1 VSEEEKGKTYWVF
14 RARNYPIKEYRTRR
28 YLVQVNEKTE
38 DYTCICC
45 KFDKDGLL
53 CSHILKVMLLLE
65 VDKIPEKYFIDRW
78 RKKRRKLFNHDV
90 PPPPNEDSTVLR
102 FNVLSRMLGHTASD
116 ASKNKRKYQYLL
128 QEIPRIEAE
137 MARMDTEAEQEST
150 KAQNSSARTVVNLDR
165 TDESGSTIQLLNP
178 DIADT
183 KGRPRL
189 LTIKERI
196 KLNKF
201 STCSHCGST
210 SHTKKKC
217 DQLDKVFDL
226 PKRKRDR
233 KKKHQSK

>member
-1 VSEEEKGKTYWVF
+1 
-14 RARNYPIKEYRTRR
+14 
-28 YLVQVNEKTE
+28 
-38 DYTCICC
+38 
-45 KFDKDGLL
+45 
-53 CSHILKVMLLLE
+53 
-65 VDKIPEKYFIDRW
+65 
-78 RKKRRKLFNHDV
+78 
-90 PPPPNEDSTVLR
+90 
-102 FNVLSRMLGHTASD
+102 MLGHTASD

-178 DIADT
+178 DRADT
-183 KGRPRL
+183 KGLLRL

-201 STCSHCGST
+201 YTCSHCGST